1 MRKIMLVCC
10 AASMLL
16 CGCDSS
22 ERDKNGKLIAERDA
36 EDSNRFI
43 VKDYGNVI
51 TFTYVI
57 VDKHEYLMS
66 THDRGIGIAHSPN
79 CQCRK

>member
-1 MRKIMLVCC
+1 MRSIMLVCC

-22 ERDKNGKLIAERDA
+22 ERDKHGKLIAERDV

-51 TFTYVI
+51 VFKYVI
-57 VDKHEYLMS
+57 VDKHEYLIS
-66 THDRGIGIAHSPN
+66 TFDRGIGVTHSPN
-79 CQCRK
+79 CQCGK